1 MVAEI
6 YTRKVHTIPV
16 EIRYLCTKIFCY
28 AADKNI
34 EEIDSL
40 RVISSIL
47 VNVFVSEYLVN
58 REYYG
63 YKDSNVQK
71 NNQKIDILMK
81 SLATVFEI
89 KNFDGFLDP
98 LNQYAN
104 EIKPHIKDVLYNVL
118 VDPEYEQ
125 EGDRLI
131 YLDMVSPS
139 PKLELLTEKV
149 LEISVNLKSI

>member
-1 MVAEI
+1 
-6 YTRKVHTIPV
+6 
-16 EIRYLCTKIFCY
+16 
-28 AADKNI
+28 
-34 EEIDSL
+34 
-40 RVISSIL
+40 
-47 VNVFVSEYLVN
+47 
-58 REYYG
+58 
-63 YKDSNVQK
+63 
-71 NNQKIDILMK
+71 MK

-149 LEISVNLKSI
+149 LEISGKFEEYLNEFPEADILHDILEKNLDNSSFPRSGRVTLELDASAYRFSLVMTR